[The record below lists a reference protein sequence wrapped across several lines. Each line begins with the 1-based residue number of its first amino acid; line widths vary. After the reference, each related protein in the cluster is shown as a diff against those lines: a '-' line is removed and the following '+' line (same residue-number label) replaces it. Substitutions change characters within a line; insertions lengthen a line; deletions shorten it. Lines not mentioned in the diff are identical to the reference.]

1 MAIARGTDAANAAL
15 SHTIS
20 HSESLKLK
28 QTRGLHRDLMV
39 ELKVLRCVAVFRQNS
54 QGLCNLTC

>member
-1 MAIARGTDAANAAL
+1 MAIARGTDAANAVL

-28 QTRGLHRDLMV
+28 QTRGLHRDFDGGIESFEMCCSLPA
-39 ELKVLRCVAVFRQNS
+39 EFAGSL
-54 QGLCNLTC
+54 